1 MFHFQQQSD
10 INKTRKIKKIVK
22 LLTLQPWYGINI
34 KNKSSKVENPT
45 NEWNLY
51 KNMNTAWAPLFLSL
65 LQKILFY
72 VKSGSKFYKQ
82 NTKHI

>member
-1 MFHFQQQSD
+1 
-10 INKTRKIKKIVK
+10 
-22 LLTLQPWYGINI
+22 
-34 KNKSSKVENPT
+34 
-45 NEWNLY
+45 
-51 KNMNTAWAPLFLSL
+51 MNTAWAPLFLSL